1 MAPVVE
7 AMISGSDNGDDEED
21 EQFATSSVEENDLEI
36 SVYSPK
42 KKKEEVNSIV
52 AVKKFEWRLLEMNAS
67 EQFVKAI
74 KLEYPHAKTGG
85 YSKPP
90 YNARKAVADDDV
102 ISRYVRYK
110 FHDRSSDE
118 KERHDDDH
126 SIGTEIL
133 ILKLRN
139 GSTTISSRPLAKIA
153 VSSKSSHNIDD
164 CCPTKIDHRFVDKLD
179 ELCKGTSFAAH
190 L

>member
-1 MAPVVE
+1 
-7 AMISGSDNGDDEED
+7 MISGSDNDDEED

-36 SVYSPK
+36 SVLYSTK
-42 KKKEEVNSIV
+42 KKKEANSIV
-52 AVKKFEWRLLEMNAS
+52 AVKKQQWRLLETNAS
-67 EQFVKAI
+67 KAFVKSI
-74 KLEYPHAKTGG
+74 KLEYPHTKTGG

-90 YNARKAVADDDV
+90 YNARRAVADDDV

-110 FHDRSSDE
+110 FHDRSDDQ
-118 KERHDDDH
+118 ERHDDD

-139 GSTTISSRPLAKIA
+139 DSTTISSRPLAKIA